1 MTMWNYHAPQCGE
14 NFFNLFLP
22 NVPMIVKNFETILEK
37 VFVLVNLNISVA
49 KTFLLTYETPG
60 VKKFTFAV
68 DL

>member
-1 MTMWNYHAPQCGE
+1 
-14 NFFNLFLP
+14 
-22 NVPMIVKNFETILEK
+22 MIVKNFETILEK

-49 KTFLLTYETPG
+49 KTFLLAYETPG

>member
-1 MTMWNYHAPQCGE
+1 MTMWNYHAPQCSE

-22 NVPMIVKNFETILEK
+22 NVPMIVKNVETILEK

-49 KTFLLTYETPG
+49 KTFLLAYETPG